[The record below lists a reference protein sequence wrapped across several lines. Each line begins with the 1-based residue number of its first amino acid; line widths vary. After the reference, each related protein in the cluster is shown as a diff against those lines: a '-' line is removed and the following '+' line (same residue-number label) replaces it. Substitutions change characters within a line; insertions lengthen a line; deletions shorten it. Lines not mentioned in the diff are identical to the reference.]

1 MLGVLQTVHGRIG
14 HIILL
19 IFFPFQYSNEIL
31 SRGQYMYREATI
43 TMY

>member
-19 IFFPFQYSNEIL
+19 NFFPFQYSSEVL
-31 SRGQYMYREATI
+31 TRGQYIYREATI